1 MGHPCLPKS
10 QTTSRGVSCGGQAPG
25 PPAAAPL
32 YRWVPAACC
41 PPSPRGDGV
50 ADWTLYQVF
59 AKEAPNVKKL
69 LVLAVAAGGVFF
81 VLRRKSAAK
90 AEADLWREATAP
102 AGDK

>member
-1 MGHPCLPKS
+1 MVHVLWG
-10 QTTSRGVSCGGQAPG
+10 
-25 PPAAAPL
+25 
-32 YRWVPAACC
+32 
-41 PPSPRGDGV
+41 PSPHTPGRRGSAPRTPRPQVGIPLRV